1 MHYLV
6 YDYKEEIIV
15 VVDYDEIFYRR
26 NKMCAWCDYY
36 AKNQDIIRHTTR
48 SSTV

>member
-6 YDYKEEIIV
+6 YDYKEEIVV
-15 VVDYDEIFYRR
+15 VVDYEIFYRR

-36 AKNQDIIRHTTR
+36 AKNQDIIRHTVQTAQ
-48 SSTV
+48 